1 MAKLV
6 QLVAARVYGVVGEQG
21 VVRDG
26 VGDVEVFV
34 QDGVWV

>member
-1 MAKLV
+1 MARLV
-6 QLVAARVYGVVGEQG
+6 QLVAEQAYGVVGEQG

-26 VGDVEVFV
+26 VEDVEVFV